1 MKLLT
6 LQLSM
11 SIAIEVSKEVIC
23 IGLKVI
29 AEVEEVIFPISLI
42 DTTIQDGSL
51 RERMDNKGV
60 LLKNTEI

>member
-1 MKLLT
+1 
-6 LQLSM
+6 M
-11 SIAIEVSKEVIC
+11 SIVIEVSKEVIC

-42 DTTIQDGSL
+42 DTTIQDDSS
-51 RERMDNKGV
+51 RERRGNKSV

>member
-1 MKLLT
+1 
-6 LQLSM
+6 M

-29 AEVEEVIFPISLI
+29 AKVEEVIFPISLI
-42 DTTIQDGSL
+42 DTTIQDDSS
-51 RERMDNKGV
+51 RERKGNKSV

>member
-1 MKLLT
+1 
-6 LQLSM
+6 M

-42 DTTIQDGSL
+42 DTTIQDGSS
-51 RERMDNKGV
+51 RERRGNKGV

>member
-1 MKLLT
+1 
-6 LQLSM
+6 M

-51 RERMDNKGV
+51 RERRDNKGV